1 MLRLISILF
10 VEIYLNFVGLNRE
23 IHEAVEYNSLTE
35 VMILYSSI
43 NMNTQQLFNVQ
54 CLLNKLI
61 YNLAVKLFALLCSIK
76 LFHFK

>member
-10 VEIYLNFVGLNRE
+10 VQIYLNFVGLNSE
-23 IHEAVEYNSLTE
+23 IHEAVEYNCLTE

-54 CLLNKLI
+54 CSLDKLTSNTHNI
-61 YNLAVKLFALLCSIK
+61 T
-76 LFHFK
+76 

>member
-54 CLLNKLI
+54 CSLDKLTSNTHNI
-61 YNLAVKLFALLCSIK
+61 T
-76 LFHFK
+76 